1 MQMQSQLFTFPDI
14 EAVAFSIGPLDIRWY
29 ALSYITGIIL
39 GWLFLRR
46 QIKTSRS
53 VLSMPQLDSLLNS
66 SIFGI
71 IIGGRLGYVIFYNP
85 SLYLAEPLAILRV
98 WEGGMSFHGGMIGVI
113 GAIFYCSHRFG
124 LKPLALG
131 DEIGVIAPIGLFF
144 GRIANFIN
152 GELFGRVTSH
162 PFGIVFP
169 RGGPE
174 LRHPSQL
181 YEAVFEGAI
190 LFILLLILV
199 RIKRHTGL
207 RDGVILSGFLAGYGL
222 ARFCIEFV
230 REPDRHIG
238 FIAEAGFLSIT
249 MGQILT
255 LPMIFIGI
263 AGMVITIR
271 TRPSGRGT

>member
-1 MQMQSQLFTFPDI
+1 MCMQSQLFTFPDI
-14 EAVAFSIGPLDIRWY
+14 NAVAFSIGLLDIRWY
-29 ALSYITGIIL
+29 ALSYIAGLIL

-46 QIKTSRS
+46 QIKTGNS

-71 IIGGRLGYVIFYNP
+71 IVGGRLGYVFFYNP

-113 GAIFYCSHRFG
+113 GAIFYCAHRFG
-124 LKPLALG
+124 LKPLTLG
-131 DEIGVIAPIGLFF
+131 DEIAVIAPIGLFF
-144 GRIANFIN
+144 GRIANVIN
-152 GELFGRVTSH
+152 GELFGRVTNH

-174 LRHPSQL
+174 PRHPSQL

-190 LFILLLILV
+190 LFIFLLILA

-207 RDGVILSGFLAGYGL
+207 RHGVILSGFLAGYGL
-222 ARFCIEFV
+222 ARFCIEFM

-249 MGQILT
+249 MGQLLT

-263 AGMVITIR
+263 AGMMMTIK
-271 TRPSGRGT
+271 TRPSGRSA

>member
-1 MQMQSQLFTFPDI
+1 MRMQSQLFTFPNID
-14 EAVAFSIGPLDIRWY
+14 AVAFSIGPLDIRWY
-29 ALSYITGIIL
+29 ALSYITGILL

-46 QIKTSRS
+46 QIKQGRS
-53 VLSMPQLDSLLNS
+53 VLSVPQLDSLLNS

-113 GAIFYCSHRFG
+113 GAILYCAHRFG

-162 PFGIVFP
+162 PFGIIFP
-169 RGGPE
+169 RGGPDP
-174 LRHPSQL
+174 RHPSQL
-181 YEAVFEGAI
+181 YEAALEGA
-190 LFILLLILV
+190 LLLLV
-199 RIKRHTGL
+199 LNVLAWKFKALAKPGLLTGL
-207 RDGVILSGFLAGYGL
+207 FLIGYG
-222 ARFCIEFV
+222 ASRFLIEYV
-230 REPDRHIG
+230 REPDVHIG
-238 FIAEAGFLSIT
+238 FIFDLIT
-249 MGQILT
+249 MECVS
-255 LPMIFIGI
+255 
-263 AGMVITIR
+263 A
-271 TRPSGRGT
+271 

>member
-1 MQMQSQLFTFPDI
+1 MQSQLFTFPEID
-14 EAVAFSIGPLDIRWY
+14 AVAFSIGPLDIRWY

-39 GWLFLRR
+39 GWLFLRM
-46 QIKTSRS
+46 QIKAGRS
-53 VLSMPQLDSLLNS
+53 VLSKPQLDSLLNS
-66 SIFGI
+66 SILGI

-85 SLYLAEPLAILRV
+85 SLYFAEPLAIFRV

-113 GAIFYCSHRFG
+113 GAILLCAHRFH

-169 RGGPE
+169 RGGPDP
-174 LRHPSQL
+174 RHPSQL
-181 YEAVFEGAI
+181 YEAIFEGAI
-190 LFILLLILV
+190 LFIFLLILA
-199 RIKRHTGL
+199 RIKRHAGL
-207 RDGVILSGFLAGYGL
+207 RDGVILFGFLAGYGL

-238 FIAEAGFLSIT
+238 FIAEADFLSIT

-263 AGMVITIR
+263 AGMMMTIR
-271 TRPSGRGT
+271 TRSSSRGA

>member
-1 MQMQSQLFTFPDI
+1 MCMQSQLFTFPDI
-14 EAVAFSIGPLDIRWY
+14 NAVAFSIGLLDIRWY
-29 ALSYITGIIL
+29 ALSYIAGLIL

-46 QIKTSRS
+46 QIKTGNS

-71 IIGGRLGYVIFYNP
+71 IVGGRLGYVFFYNP

-113 GAIFYCSHRFG
+113 GAIFYCAHRFG
-124 LKPLALG
+124 LKPLTLG
-131 DEIGVIAPIGLFF
+131 DEIAVIAPIGLFF

-152 GELFGRVTSH
+152 GELFGRVTNH

-174 LRHPSQL
+174 PRHPSQL

-190 LFILLLILV
+190 LFIFLLILA

-207 RDGVILSGFLAGYGL
+207 RHGVILSGFLAGYGL
-222 ARFCIEFV
+222 ARFCIEFM

-249 MGQILT
+249 MGQLLT
-255 LPMIFIGI
+255 LPMILIGI
-263 AGMVITIR
+263 AGMVMTFK
-271 TRPSGRGT
+271 TRPSGRGA